1 MLGSFY
7 IDITSVL
14 SCREQIQ
21 EDIISKLSLPV
32 RVDDHY
38 KLNRV
43 TLHQHEIDELCE
55 IVVKNFKILIKERNS
70 NEEIS

>member
-1 MLGSFY
+1 MLDSFY
-7 IDITSVL
+7 IGITKIL
-14 SCREQIQ
+14 SCQEQIQ

-32 RVDDHY
+32 SVDDHY

-55 IVVKNFKILIKERNS
+55 IVVKNFKTLITEGKHLEQN
-70 NEEIS
+70 